1 MSVKTSSK
9 NQSTHYQHIIW
20 DWNGT
25 ILNDNSAIVTTV
37 NKLIQKNNLKEI
49 DEQFLVM
56 NHGHPVINLYKIMGF
71 DLSEN
76 KYEILCDEFFES
88 YCELSRNCDLQDG
101 AIELINV
108 FKQRDISQSIL
119 SAHPHEYLVYDI
131 NHKNLLNNFSEVV
144 GSHNKEAK
152 SKIEYGKEWL
162 NKATHLK
169 DKPILFIG
177 DTDHD
182 FETAQELGVDCVL
195 VAKGV
200 QHKSRLTHLD
210 CPVFDS
216 LVEVNEYLFR
226 S

>member
-9 NQSTHYQHIIW
+9 NQSIPYQHIIW

-37 NKLIQKNNLKEI
+37 NKLIQKKNLKEI

-56 NHGHPVINLYKIMGF
+56 NSGHPVINLYKKLGF
-71 DLSEN
+71 DLTGN
-76 KYEILCDEFFES
+76 NFDILCHEFFEEYS
-88 YCELSRNCDLQDG
+88 TLSRNCDLHVG
-101 AIELINV
+101 AIELLRIFEDSN
-108 FKQRDISQSIL
+108 ITQSIL
-119 SAHPHEYLVYDI
+119 SAHNHEFLVRDVSYKGLID
-131 NHKNLLNNFSEVV
+131 KFSEIL
-144 GSHNKEAK
+144 GSEDKHGK
-152 SKIEYGKEWL
+152 SKLEYGKQWL
-162 NKATHLK
+162 DKTTHLK

-182 FETAQELGVDCVL
+182 YETAQELGVDCVL
-195 VAKGV
+195 VARGV
-200 QHKSRLTHLD
+200 QHKSRLTPLD

-216 LVEVNEYLFR
+216 LVEVREYLFG